1 MRRAARTDGNHT
13 EVVRA
18 LRQAGMT
25 VQSLAAVGQGV
36 PDLLIGWRGLNL
48 LAEVKDGD
56 KPPSARTLTAN
67 ETKWHES
74 WGGHVVVVRDPDGA
88 VEAMLDY
95 WRRLGG
101 GL

>member
-1 MRRAARTDGNHT
+1 MRRAARLDSNHVD
-13 EVVRA
+13 VVKA
-18 LRQAGMT
+18 LRSAGMT

-36 PDLLIGWRGLNL
+36 PDLLVGWRGLNL

-56 KPPSARTLTAN
+56 KKPSAQALTVA
-67 ETKWHES
+67 EQEWHAT
-74 WGGHVVVVRDPDGA
+74 WGGHVVVVRDADEA

>member
-1 MRRAARTDGNHT
+1 MRRAARLDSNHPN
-13 EVVRA
+13 VVKA
-18 LRQAGMT
+18 LRSAGMT

-36 PDLLIGWRGLNL
+36 PDLLVGWRGLNL
-48 LAEVKDGD
+48 VMELKDGA
-56 KPPSARTLTAN
+56 KPPSAQALTAD

-74 WGGHVVVVRDPDGA
+74 WGGHVVIVRDSDEA
-88 VEAMLDY
+88 VAAMLDY

>member
-1 MRRAARTDGNHT
+1 MRRAARVDGNHV
-13 EVVRA
+13 EIVRA
-18 LRQAGMT
+18 LRSAGMT

-56 KPPSARTLTAN
+56 KCASKQALTAA
-67 ETKWHES
+67 EAEWHAT
-74 WGGHVVVVRDPDGA
+74 WAGHVVVARDA
-88 VEAMLDY
+88 EEAIAAMLDY